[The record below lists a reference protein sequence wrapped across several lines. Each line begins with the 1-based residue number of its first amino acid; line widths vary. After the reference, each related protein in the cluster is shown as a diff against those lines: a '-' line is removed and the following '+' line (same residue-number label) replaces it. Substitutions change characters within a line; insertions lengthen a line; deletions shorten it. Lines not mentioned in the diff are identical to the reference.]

1 MKDLCTQNEKHMQ
14 IINKIKSKMFDERSI
29 TDICDLLKVIS
40 EPARLKIILSLNE
53 GELCVNHIVEAVNG
67 NQSAVSHQ
75 LRILKDNKVI
85 KSRRQGQSIVYS
97 LIDEHIMQI
106 INLVKIHVEE

>member
-1 MKDLCTQNEKHMQ
+1 MSVPCSQVDKHLQ
-14 IINKIKSKMFDERSI
+14 VIEKIKKNILSENTI
-29 TDICDLLKVIS
+29 QDICNLLKILS
-40 EPARLKIILSLNE
+40 EPARLKIILALNE
-53 GELCVNHIVEAVNG
+53 GELCVNHIVEAING

-75 LRILKDNKVI
+75 LRVLKDNKVI

-106 INLVKIHVEE
+106 VNLVKVHVEE

>member
-1 MKDLCTQNEKHMQ
+1 MKDLCTNIEKHSKTLDKLKVNMY
-14 IINKIKSKMFDERSI
+14 KDESIKQ
-29 TDICDLLKVIS
+29 ICDLLKVIS
-40 EPARLKIILSLNE
+40 EPARLKIILALNE

-85 KSRRQGQSIVYS
+85 KSYRQGQSIVYS
-97 LIDEHIMQI
+97 LMDEHIMQI
-106 INLVKIHVEE
+106 INLVKTHVEE

>member
-1 MKDLCTQNEKHMQ
+1 MSVPCSQVNKHLQ
-14 IINKIKSKMFDERSI
+14 VIEKIKKNILSENTI
-29 TDICDLLKVIS
+29 QDICNLLKILS
-40 EPARLKIILSLNE
+40 EPARLKIILALNE
-53 GELCVNHIVEAVNG
+53 GELCVNHIVEAING

-75 LRILKDNKVI
+75 LRTLKDNKVI

-106 INLVKIHVEE
+106 VNLVKVHVEE

>member
-14 IINKIKSKMFDERSI
+14 IINKIKRKMFNEKLI
-29 TDICDLLKVIS
+29 IDICDLLKVIS
-40 EPARLKIILSLNE
+40 EPARLRIILAFNE

>member
-1 MKDLCTQNEKHMQ
+1 MKDLCSQQEKHTQ
-14 IINKIKSKMFDERSI
+14 IIKNIKRNMY
-29 TDICDLLKVIS
+29 CDDAILNVCNLLKIIS
-40 EPARLKIILSLNE
+40 EPARLKIILALNE

-85 KSRRQGQSIVYS
+85 KSYRQGQSIVYS
-97 LIDEHIMQI
+97 LMDEHIMQI
-106 INLVKIHVEE
+106 INLVKTHVEE

>member
-14 IINKIKSKMFDERSI
+14 IISKIKSKMYDERLI
-29 TDICDLLKVIS
+29 IDICDLLKVIS
-40 EPARLKIILSLNE
+40 EPARLKIILALNE